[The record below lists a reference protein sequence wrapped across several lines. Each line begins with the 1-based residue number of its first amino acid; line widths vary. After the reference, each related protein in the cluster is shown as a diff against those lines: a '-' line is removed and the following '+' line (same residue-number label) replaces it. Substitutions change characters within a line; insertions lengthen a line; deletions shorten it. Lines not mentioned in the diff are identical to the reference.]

1 MDYQP
6 YFPFIKN
13 LTPDQSAQ
21 MLASLRHLSFLKG
34 ESLHDGQQCTGLFA
48 VETGRLR
55 AYILSTEGKEI
66 TLYHLEPYDIC
77 LFSASCLL
85 RSIQFE
91 IQVEAAEDSRVILL
105 PTPVY
110 SRLRDENVS
119 VANYTNELLA
129 ARFSEIMWLLDQIL
143 YKKLDSRLAAFLIEE
158 KNLGHTPLVMT
169 HEEISRHLGTARE
182 VISRM
187 MKYFQKEG
195 LIEQQR
201 GCTRILNEK
210 KLLDLARESLR

>member
-1 MDYQP
+1 
-6 YFPFIKN
+6 
-13 LTPDQSAQ
+13 
-21 MLASLRHLSFLKG
+21 
-34 ESLHDGQQCTGLFA
+34 
-48 VETGRLR
+48 
-55 AYILSTEGKEI
+55 
-66 TLYHLEPYDIC
+66 
-77 LFSASCLL
+77 
-85 RSIQFE
+85 
-91 IQVEAAEDSRVILL
+91 
-105 PTPVY
+105 
-110 SRLRDENVS
+110 
-119 VANYTNELLA
+119 
-129 ARFSEIMWLLDQIL
+129 MWLLDQIL

>member
-55 AYILSTEGKEI
+55 AYILSAEGKEI

-91 IQVEAAEDSRVILL
+91 I
-105 PTPVY
+105 
-110 SRLRDENVS
+110 
-119 VANYTNELLA
+119 
-129 ARFSEIMWLLDQIL
+129 
-143 YKKLDSRLAAFLIEE
+143 
-158 KNLGHTPLVMT
+158 
-169 HEEISRHLGTARE
+169 
-182 VISRM
+182 
-187 MKYFQKEG
+187 
-195 LIEQQR
+195 
-201 GCTRILNEK
+201 
-210 KLLDLARESLR
+210 